1 LLAVPS
7 APKSTEV
14 KRVLFVAEAVTLA
27 QVVRL
32 LTLARALPADEFDV
46 HFAAATS
53 AWPVVDAQHL
63 RRHPLHS
70 LTPAQVEGAVR
81 RGTRLYSRRTLAR
94 YVEDDLRLLDAV
106 QPDLVVGDLRWS
118 LSVSAPL
125 RGVPTATL
133 INAYWSPHAIRDGF
147 PLPHHPVVRV
157 LGEELAGRHFRKALP
172 FVFRYF
178 ARPLDALRVAHR
190 MPPLGGLLEVLTD
203 GTLTLYPDVP
213 ELVPTGPL
221 PPTHHFLG
229 PVLWQPEVPW
239 PEEWEPLDLRPVVYV
254 TLGSSGPV
262 HLLPAL
268 IDALAR
274 LPVRVLVATAGRLR
288 LEHVPPNVLV
298 ADYLPGEAAVRT
310 ASVVVTNGGSSSGY
324 QALAQG
330 RPVVGIPWNL
340 DQLLATQAIE
350 AAGAGT
356 SVRAHLEQMPEVGRQ
371 VEAALGG
378 AFRAG
383 AARAQSALNRL
394 DSGERFLAVVRHW
407 LGPSPT
413 TSA

>member
-1 LLAVPS
+1 
-7 APKSTEV
+7 
-14 KRVLFVAEAVTLA
+14 
-27 QVVRL
+27 
-32 LTLARALPADEFDV
+32 
-46 HFAAATS
+46 
-53 AWPVVDAQHL
+53 VVDAQHL
-63 RRHPLHS
+63 TRHPLRS
-70 LTPAQVEGAVR
+70 LTPAQVERALR
-81 RGTRLYSRRTLAR
+81 RGTRLYTRRTLAR

-106 QPDLVVGDLRWS
+106 QPDLAVGDLRWS

-147 PLPHHPVVRV
+147 PLPHHPVVRLV
-157 LGEELAGRHFRKALP
+157 GEELAGRHFRKALP
-172 FVFRYF
+172 LVFRHF
-178 ARPLDALRVAHR
+178 ARPLDALRAAHR

-229 PVLWQPEVPW
+229 PVLWQPEIPW
-239 PEEWEPLDLRPVVYV
+239 PEGWEALDQTPTVYV

-298 ADYLPGEAAVRT
+298 ADYLPGEAAVRR
-310 ASVVVTNGGSSSGY
+310 ASVVSPTRGAALATRRWPRADRWSASPGTWTSSWRRRPSRPPERGRRSVPTSSGCPRSGDRSRPPS
-324 QALAQG
+324 AEPFAPG
-330 RPVVGIPWNL
+330 R
-340 DQLLATQAIE
+340 
-350 AAGAGT
+350 
-356 SVRAHLEQMPEVGRQ
+356 RARRP
-371 VEAALGG
+371 
-378 AFRAG
+378 
-383 AARAQSALNRL
+383 
-394 DSGERFLAVVRHW
+394 
-407 LGPSPT
+407 P
-413 TSA
+413 